1 VPDGAAQRRRREHA
15 GTLHRVV
22 VLEDGFAWEGRST
35 VFPGMPMHYLSK
47 RYVLR
52 GGKPMLF
59 AVGVHGQNLFVDRQN
74 EIPIAR
80 SGGPD
85 YVPPAQRIAAFNND
99 GTLWAEPADS
109 FPGPVCNRP
118 GAGLEEGVRIRAGA
132 KQANECATAT
142 IRSAN
147 GSDALAAL
155 HGRAP
160 NRQTNAT
167 SRAKWN
173 DVS

>member
-1 VPDGAAQRRRREHA
+1 MPDGAAQRRRREHA

-47 RYVLR
+47 LYVLR

-99 GTLWAEPADS
+99 GRLWAEP
-109 FPGPVCNRP
+109 P
-118 GAGLEEGVRIRAGA
+118 GAGLEEGVRIE
-132 KQANECATAT
+132 QA
-142 IRSAN
+142 
-147 GSDALAAL
+147 L
-155 HGRAP
+155 
-160 NRQTNAT
+160 NRQTSAPPPPFARVYET
-167 SRAKWN
+167 AARVAA
-173 DVS
+173 

>member
-1 VPDGAAQRRRREHA
+1 MPDGAAQRRRREHA

-85 YVPPAQRIAAFNND
+85 YVPPGAAHP
-99 GTLWAEPADS
+99 TMARC
-109 FPGPVCNRP
+109 GPSQPIRFQVQFAIDR
-118 GAGLEEGVRIRAGA
+118 VRDW
-132 KQANECATAT
+132 KKVF
-142 IRSAN
+142 
-147 GSDALAAL
+147 AL
-155 HGRAP
+155 
-160 NRQTNAT
+160 
-167 SRAKWN
+167 SRR
-173 DVS
+173 